1 MYRGEGGFYG
11 LLMQETGNRDQGA
24 GNPSRFAPGA
34 GRKQRAGNREEGTP
48 VASLP
53 GQAGNREQG
62 AGNREEGTGKR
73 EQEIVRCLQKDR
85 KLPLIAP
92 PSMPRMKKRWKRM

>member
-34 GRKQRAGNREEGTP
+34 GRKQGTG
-48 VASLP
+48 S
-53 GQAGNREQG
+53 REQG
-62 AGNREEGTGKR
+62 AGKREPQSLCSRGRQETGIRKLGTGKYTEGQDSSLR
-73 EQEIVRCLQKDR
+73 SE
-85 KLPLIAP
+85 
-92 PSMPRMKKRWKRM
+92 

>member
-34 GRKQRAGNREEGTP
+34 GRKQG
-48 VASLP
+48 S
-53 GQAGNREQG
+53 GNREQE
-62 AGNREEGTGKR
+62 NIPKVKILHCV
-73 EQEIVRCLQKDR
+73 QND
-85 KLPLIAP
+85 
-92 PSMPRMKKRWKRM
+92 